1 MGEEDEHNEEDDSDE
16 DLEENNDA
24 EHRGMDVHDA
34 PMDSEEEDVDDMLV
48 VKRTIE
54 NEPEEG
60 NDIYEIGLKRKK
72 GTRTVFYDEGSGTE
86 TEEEEDMDMD
96 QRVRARMDAVRQA
109 VREGD
114 VEDKRRVKERQREI
128 KLLKKRKRNME
139 QGNQEAEA
147 AVTLGHRSLQ
157 PVGSSESEQDDVE
170 EDLSEED
177 IEVND
182 APSTHQMPT
191 NLEEQEA
198 LALKLLS

>member
-1 MGEEDEHNEEDDSDE
+1 
-16 DLEENNDA
+16 
-24 EHRGMDVHDA
+24 
-34 PMDSEEEDVDDMLV
+34 MLIRKIGWAYMSVSFEKSV
-48 VKRTIE
+48 VCLVPI
-54 NEPEEG
+54 
-60 NDIYEIGLKRKK
+60 
-72 GTRTVFYDEGSGTE
+72 
-86 TEEEEDMDMD
+86 
-96 QRVRARMDAVRQA
+96 
-109 VREGD
+109 
-114 VEDKRRVKERQREI
+114 
-128 KLLKKRKRNME
+128 
-139 QGNQEAEA
+139 GNQEAEA